1 MCRNLITPGSVEGFR
16 RSSPRCGSPP
26 FSGANAVSTLRHF
39 RACLANGILGLEG
52 QNVVFSVVWRER

>member
-26 FSGANAVSTLRHF
+26 FSGANAVSTLPFSGANAVSTLRHF
-39 RACLANGILGLEG
+39 RACLANGILGL
-52 QNVVFSVVWRER
+52 V